1 MAKKLI
7 KSREVVIL
15 KDQIVG
21 DVEKSD
27 ESQSSPEI
35 NIIPTLVSPLV
46 IHDDYRRVGEDNN
59 DSPAELID

>member
-21 DVEKSD
+21 PL

-46 IHDDYRRVGEDNN
+46 IHDDYRRAGEDNN